1 MMTDLHSMGHSAEI
15 YQHEIIEKW
24 NRKAEK
30 ELIWKLSCLA
40 ALFFSASQPLVKT
53 RTVLEK
59 LFFEVLGFEKPKTFP
74 RRRL

>member
-1 MMTDLHSMGHSAEI
+1 MCYSAEI

-30 ELIWKLSCLA
+30 ELIWK
-40 ALFFSASQPLVKT
+40 QPLVKT

-59 LFFEVLGFEKPKTFP
+59 LFFEVLGCQNPKTFP